1 MRSPRN
7 IIAIALVLCGTV
19 WSLPMQSGRDDSW
32 PEPTPGYSAID
43 PAVFGVTAYRGK
55 LRLSGHTSSQQ
66 HEQRLE
72 RAAAQHFG
80 QQVLQFE
87 YRPLGVAP
95 AWWDE
100 ATVELLALLATT
112 TSPSARLEQDELRV
126 KALVGDKSVIESHVR
141 ALRHILPAATN
152 IDIRLTEVDASL
164 SAAALCQQQFS
175 RIKPGPV
182 GFAES
187 GTRMR
192 ASAYPV
198 LDRIIALADACRD
211 STISITGHT
220 DSSGSEAWNRQLSL
234 ARAQAVASHLE
245 KRGIDARRL
254 VVAGAGS
261 SQPIAD
267 NATRYGRG
275 QNRRI
280 EFRLEPAR

>member
-1 MRSPRN
+1 
-7 IIAIALVLCGTV
+7 
-19 WSLPMQSGRDDSW
+19 MQSGHGDAG
-32 PEPTPGYSAID
+32 PVQTPGYSAID
-43 PAVFGVTAYRGK
+43 PAAFDVSAYRGN

-66 HEQRLE
+66 HEKRLR
-72 RAAAQHFG
+72 RAAAQHFP
-80 QQVLQFE
+80 QQALQFE
-87 YRPLGVAP
+87 YSPLGVVP
-95 AWWDE
+95 EWWDE

-112 TSPSARLEQDELRV
+112 TSPSARLEQDRLQV
-126 KALVGDKSVIESHVR
+126 KAIVGDKSIIESR
-141 ALRHILPAATN
+141 LPALRDILPAATEL
-152 IDIRLTEVDASL
+152 DIELMEVDTSL
-164 SAAALCQQQFS
+164 SATARCEQQFS

-182 GFAES
+182 AFEES
-187 GTRMR
+187 GTEMR

-211 STISITGHT
+211 SRISITGHT

-245 KRGIDARRL
+245 TRGIDARRL

-280 EFRLEPAR
+280 EFRLEPSR

>member
-1 MRSPRN
+1 MRKPRN
-7 IIAIALVLCGTV
+7 ITAIALLLCGTV
-19 WSLPMQSGRDDSW
+19 WSLPMQSGHDDSG

-43 PAVFGVTAYRGK
+43 PATFGVSAYRGK
-55 LRLSGHTSSQQ
+55 LKLAGHTSSLQ

-72 RAAAQHFG
+72 RAAAQHFPRDA
-80 QQVLQFE
+80 LQFE
-87 YRPLGVAP
+87 YRPLGVVP
-95 AWWDE
+95 RWWDE
-100 ATVELLALLATT
+100 ATIELLTLLAAT
-112 TSPSARLEQDELRV
+112 TSPSARLGKDELQI
-126 KALVGDKSVIESHVR
+126 KAIVGDKSVIESRLR
-141 ALRHILPAATN
+141 ALRDILPAATD
-152 IDIRLTEVDASL
+152 IDIQLTEVDTGL

-175 RIKPGPV
+175 RLKPGPV
-182 GFAES
+182 AFAES
-187 GTRMR
+187 GTEMR

-211 STISITGHT
+211 ARISITGHT

-234 ARAQAVASHLE
+234 ARAQAVAEHLE
-245 KRGIDARRL
+245 KRGIDAGRL
-254 VVAGAGS
+254 VIAGAGS